1 MTGMPA
7 SLACFSAPARA
18 VPSIEATTR
27 TWFFLVT
34 MSLTWVTW
42 VGMSSLAYWRLT
54 L

>member
-1 MTGMPA
+1 MTGMPSALA
-7 SLACFSAPARA
+7 SASAPLSA

-27 TWFFLVT
+27 TSFFLVI
-34 MSLTWVTW
+34 MSWTWVTW